1 MPDTEPTSP
10 LSPASA
16 KRGLSIILPG
26 RSTPTSL
33 ASTPKTPGLLAS
45 SAPKAASRSSGE
57 EEDDEELDE
66 WEHVQLLDGTDR
78 EAEDMILGE
87 LELDMDGLD
96 VVDKKEAVGMRRIEG
111 LSYAAALG
119 PR

>member
-1 MPDTEPTSP
+1 
-10 LSPASA
+10 
-16 KRGLSIILPG
+16 
-26 RSTPTSL
+26 
-33 ASTPKTPGLLAS
+33 
-45 SAPKAASRSSGE
+45 
-57 EEDDEELDE
+57 
-66 WEHVQLLDGTDR
+66 
-78 EAEDMILGE
+78 MILGE